1 MDRDALLTTTRE
13 EFLRAFMLAID
24 RASARTAATLL
35 RTAETTFS
43 AIDQRR
49 LLGAYGLLREGEIA
63 LNRQMRQS
71 MDQLLNRSFQ
81 TTYSTFRPSFS
92 DSFQT
97 DGLSLLDTTVHE
109 DLLRINEVTAR
120 FRHAADSQLRDLN
133 IRIAILFEQDRINER
148 ENPFRPF
155 LLSRAMANAIDNLGQ
170 QADINST
177 LFDQLAEDMRA
188 EIVTIYDAVNAYLA
202 RHGIAAQLQL
212 RIEKTSD
219 TRIAN
224 DAGAGSG
231 TDELPAG
238 AVDPRKVDTGTR
250 ALSSD
255 TPRNR
260 VEQLVDAVRQI
271 ARRFAPAPAGVD
283 ATPAGAGNAG
293 NADNSGGSG
302 NAGNAGNPAG
312 RNPGNGWPGTQ
323 GLVATLQKLF
333 TGAPGHM
340 SLVDAAAGLDSAPD
354 NGSPGKPL
362 SSSLRDSLDALMSDA
377 VPPAGQM
384 ALAGGDLRNLI
395 FEQRE
400 ALSAAT
406 TDSHEQMTIDVVA
419 MLFEFILR
427 DLQIPAEVRAQL
439 ARLQFIVLKIALRER
454 SLLTDKS
461 HPVRLLVNRIGSISV
476 GIRHTDPGALR
487 IGTEISRI
495 VEILLSD
502 QSENTPLFTGMLNQ
516 FDAFIA
522 HELRGHDGPVDLAV
536 QALEKAQSRTL
547 RFARLSAAL
556 AEVLDGL
563 HLDPFLKNF
572 LTTTWVRVIERAERK
587 NDTTATRF
595 RRLVPDLLWSI
606 IPKHSAAQRNKLIGM
621 LPGLVGILREGML
634 QENMTGI
641 ERLDVL
647 NWLVEVHSRAL
658 RGIEAGRPDLLLETM
673 QQHFALFTKVPD
685 HVTNEVPVAT
695 LEVAGDNP
703 HHDGFLTEALH
714 ETDAAL
720 ELLDPMLER
729 DASPDT
735 TVESQSDTGEIL
747 ARLRSGVAITI
758 TLGTIPGS
766 GRLHWIDQHT
776 TTLLLQMDD
785 HAAPS
790 MLSVRMFLR
799 LLGLGRVGFSET
811 APLFERAV
819 HALMLSAQQMEKAA
833 T

>member
-49 LLGAYGLLREGEIA
+49 LLGAYGLLRESEIA
-63 LNRQMRQS
+63 LNRQMRHS

-97 DGLSLLDTTVHE
+97 NGLTLLDTTVHE

-120 FRHAADSQLRDLN
+120 FRHVADSQLRDLN

-177 LFDQLAEDMRA
+177 LFDQLAEDMRG
-188 EIVTIYDAVNAYLA
+188 EIVTIYDTVNTYLA

-212 RIEKTSD
+212 RIEKTSN
-219 TRIAN
+219 TRMAN
-224 DAGAGSG
+224 DAGAVAG
-231 TDELPAG
+231 TAERPAG
-238 AVDPRKVDTGTR
+238 TMDPRESDTGIR

-271 ARRFAPAPAGVD
+271 AQRFTPAPAGVA
-283 ATPAGAGNAG
+283 ATPVDAA
-293 NADNSGGSG
+293 NADNSGHS
-302 NAGNAGNPAG
+302 ASM
-312 RNPGNGWPGTQ
+312 NPGNGWPGTQ
-323 GLVATLQKLF
+323 GLVAALQKLF
-333 TGAPGHM
+333 SGAPGKM
-340 SLVDAAAGLDSAPD
+340 SLADAAADPGNRSG
-354 NGSPGKPL
+354 NGSPGKLL
-362 SSSLRDSLDALMSDA
+362 SSSLRDYLDALMDTA
-377 VPPAGQM
+377 APPAEQM
-384 ALAGGDLRNLI
+384 ALASGDLRNLI

-439 ARLQFIVLKIALRER
+439 ARLQFIVLKIALREK

-461 HPVRLLVNRIGSISV
+461 HPARLLVNRIGSISV
-476 GIRHTDPGALR
+476 GIRHTDPGGLR

-502 QSENTPLFTGMLNQ
+502 QSENTPLFTEMLNQ

-522 HELRGHDGPVDLAV
+522 QELRGHDGPVDLAV

-547 RFARLSAAL
+547 RFARLGAAL

-587 NDTTATRF
+587 NDPTAIRF

-647 NWLVEVHSRAL
+647 NWLVDVHSRAL

-673 QQHFALFTKVPD
+673 QQHFAMFTKVPD

-720 ELLDPMLER
+720 ELLDPILER

-735 TVESQSDTGEIL
+735 TVDSQSDTGEIL

-758 TLGTIPGS
+758 TLGTIPSS

-819 HALMLSAQQMEKAA
+819 HALMLSAQQMEKVAI
-833 T
+833 